1 MLNCELYIFQKR
13 RNSTRRPDRAN
24 ATTLDGEM
32 KQVFSPLGLEVTF
45 DFGPVL
51 HIPFYN
57 YAYIESFAR
66 YYYITDW
73 VYLNGLWVGTFSCD
87 VLASFKESIGGST
100 QYVSRAYSRYDA
112 SIIDTNYPTKADGI
126 YRSSSILT
134 PTEFWGADAWADNGL
149 IVIGT
154 VGATASNIG
163 ATTYYAMSMATA
175 RDFLSRLMGSI
186 AWAGISVTE
195 ISEELQKAL
204 INPMQYIVSAK
215 WFPINAA
222 GFTQGTATTQIS
234 LGYWSFQLSGTAY
247 MLRTVASSW
256 ITRQSEVA
264 IPKHIQSLGDPG
276 ARLQFINMAPFSEY
290 VFKFLP
296 FGIFPLDSTDLF
308 DMSYLGIQ
316 VESNLITGDAIMKLA
331 VKGPVGSYNF
341 DQQSILTYQSAIG
354 VELPIAQITMDAG
367 KWKNA
372 ISAAGFAAAGQLAS
386 IFGV

>member
-1 MLNCELYIFQKR
+1 MINCELYIFQKR
-13 RNSTRRPDRAN
+13 RNSTKQPDRSN
-24 ATTLDGEM
+24 AYVIEGEI
-32 KQVFSPLGLEVTF
+32 KHVFSPTGLEITF
-45 DFGPVL
+45 NFGPV
-51 HIPFYN
+51 IRPPSYN
-57 YAYIESFAR
+57 YAYLEDFGR
-66 YYYITDW
+66 YFFIADW
-73 VYLNGLWVGTFSCD
+73 VYLNGLWTGTFSCD
-87 VLASFKESIGGST
+87 VLASFKDAIGQST

-112 SIIDTNYPTKADGI
+112 SIIDTQYPTKADGI
-126 YRSSSILT
+126 YRDARILT

-186 AWAGISVTE
+186 AWAGISITE

-215 WFPINAA
+215 WYPINAA
-222 GFTQGTATTQIS
+222 AFTQGTATNQVS
-234 LGYWSFQLSGTAY
+234 LGYWSFTLSGTAY
-247 MLRTVASSW
+247 ILRTVSSSW
-256 ITRQSEVA
+256 ITRQSELA
-264 IPKHIQSLGDPG
+264 IPKHIQSIGNAG
-276 ARLQFINMAPFSEY
+276 ARLQFTNMAPFAEY

-296 FGIFPLDSTDLF
+296 FGVFPLDSTDLF

-316 VESNLITGDAIMKLA
+316 VESNLITGDAILKLA
-331 VKGPVGSYNF
+331 VKGATGTYNF
-341 DQQSILTYQSAIG
+341 DQHSILTYQSAIG
-354 VELPIAQITMDAG
+354 VDLPIAQITMDAG

-372 ISAAGFAAAGQLAS
+372 VSTAGFAAAGKLAS